1 MKPLP
6 ATNLRRNYGT
16 WAVPDR
22 LLPAVAAQMLSR
34 LPHEQFDPDFNGQY
48 LQTTYFDTLRFD
60 LRKARVTRDRYLTL
74 RLRCYTPIK
83 GAGRQYS
90 ESVYAVS
97 VKTEDIK
104 QRFEIDPATAEILLQ
119 AASSNGS
126 IMALWASILPPDII
140 ARLLEIAGDDT
151 VQPIVTVCAHRYAT
165 EDDTDRLTLD
175 ADVKTDT
182 GKRLPHGVLEYK
194 SINNPGTPTWP
205 TELLGL
211 RPLKISKFL
220 WATAQ
225 G

>member
-1 MKPLP
+1 MNPLP

-22 LLPAVAAQMLSR
+22 QLPAVAAQMLSR
-34 LPHEQFDPDFNGQY
+34 LPHEQFDPDFKGQY
-48 LQTTYFDTLRFD
+48 LQTTYFDTPHFD
-60 LRKARVTRDRYLTL
+60 LHKARVKRDRYLTL

-83 GAGRQYS
+83 GAGGQYS

-126 IMALWASILPPDII
+126 IMVLWASILPPDII
-140 ARLLEIAGDDT
+140 ARLLEIASDDT

-194 SINNPGTPTWP
+194 SIHNPDTPTWP

-220 WATAQ
+220 WATSQ